1 RPNPNIYDLF
11 RWNEV
16 VYADAAGNAIC
27 VKRSRIELLKAYIK
41 MLKVFRLIDLH
52 YDKVCEEYRKN
63 HSKLESKDFWSNY
76 LELKEA
82 QNKEM

>member
-1 RPNPNIYDLF
+1 
-11 RWNEV
+11 
-16 VYADAAGNAIC
+16 
-27 VKRSRIELLKAYIK
+27 

>member
-1 RPNPNIYDLF
+1 
-11 RWNEV
+11 

-63 HSKLESKDFWSNY
+63 HSKLESKDFWSSY
-76 LELKEA
+76 LELKEV